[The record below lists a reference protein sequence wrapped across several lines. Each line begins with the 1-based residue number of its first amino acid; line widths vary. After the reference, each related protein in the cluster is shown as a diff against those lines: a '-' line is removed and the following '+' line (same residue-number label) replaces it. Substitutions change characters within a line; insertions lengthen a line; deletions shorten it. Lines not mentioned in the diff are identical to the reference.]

1 MKRIV
6 CCALLLM
13 PLLAQAFP
21 KEIEKQLNGSE
32 ISASVIAIDHNLAG
46 LQLYNYGG
54 QAAQCEARFRSGPEA
69 PKVRRAE
76 LAPGAS
82 ANFSVRFTRS
92 VLRLRVQLTCKPLA
106 QD

>member
-1 MKRIV
+1 MKRII

-54 QAAQCEARFRSGPEA
+54 QAALHVDAVHPDR
-69 PKVRRAE
+69 
-76 LAPGAS
+76 
-82 ANFSVRFTRS
+82 FSVT
-92 VLRLRVQLTCKPLA
+92 LEIPA
-106 QD
+106 